1 MASGKDSGARI
12 LVVDDEAGMRDF
24 LSILLQREGH
34 RVVAAANGKEALRLA
49 REGRFDLVISDIRMP
64 QLDGVGLLEGLR
76 EADHEM
82 PVILI
87 TAFASASSTIEAM
100 KQGAFDYITKPFKV
114 EEIKGVVTRALEA
127 QRVRA
132 AAGAAPAPA
141 PGEAAP
147 AIEGLI
153 GRSPKMV
160 EVYKVISK
168 VANVAGTVL
177 ITGESG
183 TGKELVARTL
193 HRHSDRAAK
202 PFMAINCG
210 AIPEQLLESELF
222 GHVKGAFTGAI
233 ANKVGLFEV
242 AHGGTLLLDEVAE
255 MSLALQVKLLR
266 VLQDRLFRRVG
277 GTEDIGVD
285 VRVIAAT
292 NKHLPDLIRKG
303 GFREDLFY
311 RLNVIPIH
319 LPSLR
324 ERPEDI
330 PLLVEGFVTRFCQQ
344 NRRPAKPVSEEAMAL
359 LARYSWPGNVRELE
373 NALERAIALEQS
385 DVLTAASLPEEIRA
399 WQPTEATPAATLAPP
414 TIPPEGLNL
423 EDVVSQVERKL
434 LLEALEKAGGVQTKA
449 AQILGINFRSFR
461 YRLKK
466 YGLERPR
473 GGPARADRAAGEP

>member
-1 MASGKDSGARI
+1 
-12 LVVDDEAGMRDF
+12 
-24 LSILLQREGH
+24 
-34 RVVAAANGKEALRLA
+34 
-49 REGRFDLVISDIRMP
+49 
-64 QLDGVGLLEGLR
+64 
-76 EADHEM
+76 
-82 PVILI
+82 
-87 TAFASASSTIEAM
+87 
-100 KQGAFDYITKPFKV
+100 
-114 EEIKGVVTRALEA
+114 
-127 QRVRA
+127 
-132 AAGAAPAPA
+132 
-141 PGEAAP
+141 
-147 AIEGLI
+147 
-153 GRSPKMV
+153 SPKIV

-222 GHVKGAFTGAI
+222 GHVKGAFTGAV
-233 ANKVGLFEV
+233 ANKAGLFEV
-242 AHGGTLLLDEVAE
+242 AHGGTLLLDEVGE
-255 MSLALQVKLLR
+255 MSLPLQVKLLR

-303 GFREDLFY
+303 AFREDLFY

-319 LPSLR
+319 LPPLR

-330 PLLVEGFVTRFCQQ
+330 PLLEESFVTRFCQQ
-344 NRRPAKPVSEEAMAL
+344 NRRPVKPVSEDGMAL
-359 LARYSWPGNVRELE
+359 LTRFPWPGNVRELE
-373 NALERAIALEQS
+373 NALERALALEQS
-385 DVLTAASLPEEIRA
+385 EVLTAASLPDEIRA
-399 WQPTEATPAATLAPP
+399 WQPTEATPAAALAPP

-473 GGPARADRAAGEP
+473 NASTRAERPAGEA

>member
-1 MASGKDSGARI
+1 MGSGKDSGARI

-34 RVVAAANGKEALRLA
+34 RVVAAANGREALRLA

-64 QLDGVGLLEGLR
+64 QLDGVGLLTGLR
-76 EADHEM
+76 EADSEI

-132 AAGAAPAPA
+132 AAGPAPPAA

-147 AIEGLI
+147 AIAGLI

-193 HRHSDRAAK
+193 HSHSDRAAK

-222 GHVKGAFTGAI
+222 GHVKGAFTGAVVSK
-233 ANKVGLFEV
+233 AGLFEV

-255 MSLALQVKLLR
+255 MSLPLQVKLLR

-303 GFREDLFY
+303 AFREDLFY

-319 LPSLR
+319 LPPLR

-330 PLLVEGFVTRFCQQ
+330 PLLVESFVTRFCQQ
-344 NRRPAKPVSEEAMAL
+344 NRRPAKPVSEEAMVFL
-359 LARYSWPGNVRELE
+359 TRYPWPGNVRELE

-385 DVLTAASLPEEIRA
+385 EALTAASLPEEIRA
-399 WQPTEATPAATLAPP
+399 WQPTEATPAAALAPSA
-414 TIPPEGLNL
+414 IPPEGLNL

-473 GGPARADRAAGEP
+473 GGSARPERAAGEA

>member
-64 QLDGVGLLEGLR
+64 QLDGVGLLGGLR
-76 EADHEM
+76 EADPEM

-100 KQGAFDYITKPFKV
+100 KQGAFDYLTKPFKV

-132 AAGAAPAPA
+132 AAGAARAPA

-202 PFMAINCG
+202 SFMAINCG

-233 ANKVGLFEV
+233 ANKAGLFEV

-285 VRVIAAT
+285 VRIIAAT

-303 GFREDLFY
+303 TFREDLFY

-473 GGPARADRAAGEP
+473 GGSARPERAAGEA

>member
-1 MASGKDSGARI
+1 
-12 LVVDDEAGMRDF
+12 
-24 LSILLQREGH
+24 
-34 RVVAAANGKEALRLA
+34 
-49 REGRFDLVISDIRMP
+49 
-64 QLDGVGLLEGLR
+64 
-76 EADHEM
+76 
-82 PVILI
+82 
-87 TAFASASSTIEAM
+87 
-100 KQGAFDYITKPFKV
+100 
-114 EEIKGVVTRALEA
+114 
-127 QRVRA
+127 
-132 AAGAAPAPA
+132 
-141 PGEAAP
+141 
-147 AIEGLI
+147 
-153 GRSPKMV
+153 
-160 EVYKVISK
+160 
-168 VANVAGTVL
+168 
-177 ITGESG
+177 
-183 TGKELVARTL
+183 KELVARTL

-210 AIPEQLLESELF
+210 AIPEPLLESELF
-222 GHVKGAFTGAI
+222 GHVKGAFTGAVV
-233 ANKVGLFEV
+233 NKAGLFEV

-255 MSLALQVKLLR
+255 MSLPLQVKLLR

-292 NKHLPDLIRKG
+292 NKHLADLIRKG
-303 GFREDLFY
+303 TFREDLFY

-330 PLLVEGFVTRFCQQ
+330 PLLVEGFVGRFCQQ
-344 NRRPAKPVSEEAMAL
+344 NRRPVKPVSEEAMAL
-359 LARYSWPGNVRELE
+359 LARYPWPGNVRELE

-385 DVLTAASLPEEIRA
+385 DVLTAASLPEEIRS
-399 WQPTEATPAATLAPP
+399 WQPTEATPAAALAPP
-414 TIPPEGLNL
+414 TIPPGGLNL

-473 GGPARADRAAGEP
+473 GGSARADRAAGET

>member
-76 EADHEM
+76 EADTEM

-132 AAGAAPAPA
+132 AAGAARAGA

-222 GHVKGAFTGAI
+222 GHVKGAFTGAVV
-233 ANKVGLFEV
+233 NKAGLFEV

-303 GFREDLFY
+303 TFREDLFY

-399 WQPTEATPAATLAPP
+399 WQPTEATPAAALAPP

-473 GGPARADRAAGEP
+473 GGPAPADRAAGEP

>member
-303 GFREDLFY
+303 TFREDLFY

-385 DVLTAASLPEEIRA
+385 EVLTAASLPEEIRA

>member
-1 MASGKDSGARI
+1 MASGRDSGARI

-303 GFREDLFY
+303 TFREDLFY

>member
-1 MASGKDSGARI
+1 MGSGKDSGARI

-24 LSILLQREGH
+24 LSILLEREGH
-34 RVVAAANGKEALRLA
+34 RVVAAANGREALRLV
-49 REGRFDLVISDIRMP
+49 REGPFDLVISDIRMP
-64 QLDGVGLLEGLR
+64 QLDGVGLLSGLR
-76 EADHEM
+76 KMDPEI
-82 PVILI
+82 PVVLI

-100 KQGAFDYITKPFKV
+100 QQGAFDYVTKPFRV

-127 QRVRA
+127 HRLRA
-132 AAGAAPAPA
+132 AAAAAPAT
-141 PGEAAP
+141 EAEEPAP
-147 AIEGLI
+147 AIAGLI

-222 GHVKGAFTGAI
+222 GHVKGAFTGAV
-233 ANKVGLFEV
+233 ATKAGLFEA
-242 AHGGTLLLDEVAE
+242 AHGGSLFLDEVGE
-255 MSLALQVKLLR
+255 MSLPLQVKLLR
-266 VLQDRLFRRVG
+266 VLQDRAFRRVG

-303 GFREDLFY
+303 AFREDLYY
-311 RLNVIPIH
+311 RLNVIPMH
-319 LPSLR
+319 LPPLR

-330 PLLVEGFVTRFCQQ
+330 PLLVESFVIRFCQR
-344 NRRPAKPVSEEAMAL
+344 NRRPVKPVSPEAMAS
-359 LARYSWPGNVRELE
+359 LARYPWPGNVRELE

-385 DVLTAASLPEEIRA
+385 EVLTAPSLPDEIRT
-399 WQPTEATPAATLAPP
+399 WQATEAAPAAALAPSS
-414 TIPPEGLNL
+414 IPPEGLNL

-473 GGPARADRAAGEP
+473 GASTRTEEAAGDA

>member
-76 EADHEM
+76 EADPEM

-132 AAGAAPAPA
+132 AAGAARAAA

-233 ANKVGLFEV
+233 ANKAGLFEV

-385 DVLTAASLPEEIRA
+385 DVLTAASLPDEIRA
-399 WQPTEATPAATLAPP
+399 WQPTEATPAAALAPP

-473 GGPARADRAAGEP
+473 GGPARVDRAAGEA

>member
-303 GFREDLFY
+303 TFREDLFY

>member
-1 MASGKDSGARI
+1 MGSSKDSGARI

-64 QLDGVGLLEGLR
+64 QLDGVGLLGGLR
-76 EADHEM
+76 EADREV

-132 AAGAAPAPA
+132 AAVAAPVAA

-193 HRHSDRAAK
+193 HRHSDRGAK

-222 GHVKGAFTGAI
+222 GHVKGAFTGAV
-233 ANKVGLFEV
+233 ANKAGLFEV
-242 AHGGTLLLDEVAE
+242 AHGSTLLLDEVGE
-255 MSLALQVKLLR
+255 MSLPLQVKLLR

-277 GTEDIGVD
+277 G
-285 VRVIAAT
+285 
-292 NKHLPDLIRKG
+292 
-303 GFREDLFY
+303 
-311 RLNVIPIH
+311 
-319 LPSLR
+319 
-324 ERPEDI
+324 
-330 PLLVEGFVTRFCQQ
+330 
-344 NRRPAKPVSEEAMAL
+344 
-359 LARYSWPGNVRELE
+359 
-373 NALERAIALEQS
+373 
-385 DVLTAASLPEEIRA
+385 
-399 WQPTEATPAATLAPP
+399 
-414 TIPPEGLNL
+414 
-423 EDVVSQVERKL
+423 
-434 LLEALEKAGGVQTKA
+434 
-449 AQILGINFRSFR
+449 
-461 YRLKK
+461 
-466 YGLERPR
+466 
-473 GGPARADRAAGEP
+473 

>member
-1 MASGKDSGARI
+1 
-12 LVVDDEAGMRDF
+12 
-24 LSILLQREGH
+24 
-34 RVVAAANGKEALRLA
+34 
-49 REGRFDLVISDIRMP
+49 
-64 QLDGVGLLEGLR
+64 
-76 EADHEM
+76 
-82 PVILI
+82 
-87 TAFASASSTIEAM
+87 AFASASSTIDAM
-100 KQGAFDYITKPFKV
+100 QQGAFDYVTKPFKV

-127 QRVRA
+127 QRLRA
-132 AAGAAPAPA
+132 AAGAAPAAPA
-141 PGEAAP
+141 REAAP
-147 AIEGLI
+147 AIDGLV

-222 GHVKGAFTGAI
+222 GHVKGAFTGAVV
-233 ANKVGLFEV
+233 NKAGLLEV
-242 AHGGTLLLDEVAE
+242 AHGGSLLLDEVAE
-255 MSLALQVKLLR
+255 MSLPLQVKLLR
-266 VLQDRLFRRVG
+266 VLQDRFIRRVG

-285 VRVIAAT
+285 VRLIAAT
-292 NKHLPDLIRKG
+292 NKQLPDLIRKG
-303 GFREDLFY
+303 TFREDLFY

-319 LPSLR
+319 LPPLR

-330 PLLVEGFVTRFCQQ
+330 SLLIESFVSRFCQQ
-344 NRRPAKPVSEEAMAL
+344 NRLPVKPVSEEAMAL
-359 LARYSWPGNVRELE
+359 LSRYLWPGNVRELE

-385 DVLTAASLPEEIRA
+385 DALTAASLPEEIRA
-399 WQPTEATPAATLAPP
+399 WQPSEATPAATLAPP
-414 TIPPEGLNL
+414 AIPPEGLNL

-434 LLEALEKAGGVQTKA
+434 LMEALEKAGGVQTKA

-473 GGPARADRAAGEP
+473 GPSARVERPAGEA

>member
-233 ANKVGLFEV
+233 ANKAGLFEV

-303 GFREDLFY
+303 TFREDLFY

-385 DVLTAASLPEEIRA
+385 DVLTAASLPDEIRA
-399 WQPTEATPAATLAPP
+399 WQPTEATPAAALAPP

-473 GGPARADRAAGEP
+473 GGPARVDRAAGEA

>member
-1 MASGKDSGARI
+1 
-12 LVVDDEAGMRDF
+12 
-24 LSILLQREGH
+24 
-34 RVVAAANGKEALRLA
+34 
-49 REGRFDLVISDIRMP
+49 
-64 QLDGVGLLEGLR
+64 
-76 EADHEM
+76 
-82 PVILI
+82 
-87 TAFASASSTIEAM
+87 
-100 KQGAFDYITKPFKV
+100 
-114 EEIKGVVTRALEA
+114 
-127 QRVRA
+127 
-132 AAGAAPAPA
+132 
-141 PGEAAP
+141 
-147 AIEGLI
+147 
-153 GRSPKMV
+153 MV

-222 GHVKGAFTGAI
+222 GHVKGAFTGAV
-233 ANKVGLFEV
+233 ANKSGLFEV
-242 AHGGTLLLDEVAE
+242 AHHGSLLLDEVGE
-255 MSLALQVKLLR
+255 MSLSLQVKLLR

-277 GTEDIGVD
+277 GTEDVGVD

-292 NKHLPDLIRKG
+292 NKHLPDLIKKG
-303 GFREDLFY
+303 AFREDLFY

-319 LPSLR
+319 LPPLR

-330 PLLVEGFVTRFCQQ
+330 PLLAESFVGRFCQQ
-344 NRRPAKPVSEEAMAL
+344 HRRPVRPVSEEAMAYL
-359 LARYSWPGNVRELE
+359 IRYPWPGNVRELE

-385 DVLTAASLPEEIRA
+385 EVLTAASLPEELRA
-399 WQPTEATPAATLAPP
+399 WRPTEGTSAAGLGPP

-423 EDVVSQVERKL
+423 EDVVAQVERKL

-473 GGPARADRAAGEP
+473 GPRSERAAGEA

>member
-1 MASGKDSGARI
+1 MGSSKDSGARI

-64 QLDGVGLLEGLR
+64 QLDGVGLLGGLR
-76 EADHEM
+76 EADREV

-132 AAGAAPAPA
+132 AAVAAPVAA

-193 HRHSDRAAK
+193 HRHSDRGAK

-222 GHVKGAFTGAI
+222 GHVKGAFTGAV
-233 ANKVGLFEV
+233 ANKAGLFEV
-242 AHGGTLLLDEVAE
+242 AHGSTLLLDEVGE
-255 MSLALQVKLLR
+255 MSLPLQVKLLR

-292 NKHLPDLIRKG
+292 NKHLPDLIKKG
-303 GFREDLFY
+303 AFREDLFY

-330 PLLVEGFVTRFCQQ
+330 PLLVESFVTRFCQQ
-344 NRRPAKPVSEEAMAL
+344 NRRPVKPVSEEAMAYL
-359 LARYSWPGNVRELE
+359 TRYPWPGNVRELE

-385 DVLTAASLPEEIRA
+385 EVLTAASLPEEIRA
-399 WQPTEATPAATLAPP
+399 WQPTEATPAAALAPP

-473 GGPARADRAAGEP
+473 GASARAAGEA

>member
-1 MASGKDSGARI
+1 MASGRDSGARI

-303 GFREDLFY
+303 TFREDLFY

-473 GGPARADRAAGEP
+473 GSPARVDRAAGEA

>member
-1 MASGKDSGARI
+1 MGSGKNSGARI
-12 LVVDDEAGMRDF
+12 LVVDDETGMREF
-24 LSILLQREGH
+24 LSILLQRQGN

-64 QLDGVGLLEGLR
+64 HLDGVGLLTGLR
-76 EADHEM
+76 ELDPEV

-87 TAFASASSTIEAM
+87 TAFASASTAIEAM

-127 QRVRA
+127 QRLRA
-132 AAGAAPAPA
+132 AAGPAAPPA
-141 PGEAAP
+141 EATP

-222 GHVKGAFTGAI
+222 GHVRGAFTGAI

-303 GFREDLFY
+303 TFREDLFY